1 MGTFDAFNTN
11 LIKNMPTKAIGDTN
25 NVNSKET
32 VKTTPAVQNAN
43 LPKAKLESPQND
55 ILVIKQDF
63 EKLKKNNGLSE
74 KFYNYLKNKTNF
86 GLGSKKIENQITEF
100 ENQKITKDELD
111 KSILNYKK
119 SQKSAEQN
127 TGNLAAA
134 ALTISTYFLM
144 ENQRKRLM
152 AKLEVNES
160 SIFKEFIEGAPKK
173 IKKIIE
179 TALNLSK
186 TKTKFALLLAPVL
199 FIIGGNTKMY
209 ALNLNRIGSKEY
221 KYEKDKNLD
230 KKANK
235 KAKKEVKKARRK
247 ANFKNFL
254 TGGISGLLAPMTGV
268 LSGIVGVPA
277 YLASVLALDS
287 LTKSKDVKD
296 KTTNEKLETL
306 KNNWVLNSAFAL
318 AIAVPAFKKAKFSSV
333 LETNLKKVVANLKN
347 VKLHYTPGTDST
359 AFSKLEKIMMESPE
373 IQEILGVSENSIYRV
388 ATVSEKV
395 SQLIEKN
402 IFAAKFA
409 QITKHYGEISTK
421 LIEDCPPSRTLE
433 EAKDEITKLWGS
445 KNFEVSKCLGVGTVA
460 ETYLAKDLS
469 NGKEVCI
476 KIIKR
481 GIDAQKIEQDKQ
493 AFIKLVT
500 KGKPLNQLNKEQE
513 FLLKSIDD
521 LAEGIS
527 KEVNLENELEAAKKL
542 KQYTKKAN
550 VVVPIEAKNGI
561 YVMEKAPGISLQT
574 LNQYFNEKGYL
585 YYCEKKLQK
594 ATDERDKSFYKWQ
607 VERIKENVDKIKS
620 KSPDFEDFD
629 FSVSDIKQMLY
640 NYIDVIA
647 EQFSS
652 INKNGKTIH
661 ADIHPGNI
669 FVDINALKN
678 RQQKIFTLIDTGNTI
693 DLSKDQ
699 ALSSLKIISYVNNGN
714 YKDMAK
720 TLLHDAILPSGM
732 TQEKAISLIENDL
745 KEILFDNKT
754 ALPNM
759 NLENAVNLVN
769 NIARKHNII
778 TCDTQLNL
786 NKAKTSAKHSF
797 ENLVDS
803 FFSEKTKDVDYN
815 DKINASK
822 AAVGAIKDAGLI
834 FTKYAK
840 ALKTEEYKS
849 LLKCLSIKELIS
861 RMRNKNQLKTN
872 SEEYLTYKLKQV
884 KSKMVFSEDSF

>member
-1 MGTFDAFNTN
+1 
-11 LIKNMPTKAIGDTN
+11 MPTKAIGDTN

-43 LPKAKLESPQND
+43 LPKDKLESPQND

-306 KNNWVLNSAFAL
+306 KNNWALNSAFAL

-542 KQYTKKAN
+542 KQYTTKAN